1 MARFTVSLF
10 VLCLLL
16 LSSSSAYAYLDPASS
31 SYILQI
37 LLAGIAGLVIV
48 LKVYWHRFLALFRI
62 DKKKTGDT
70 KSD

>member
-1 MARFTVSLF
+1 MAKFSVSLF
-10 VLCLLL
+10 VLYFLLL
-16 LSSSSAYAYLDPASS
+16 TSSPAHAYLDPASS

-37 LLAGIAGLVIV
+37 LLAGIAGLVVV
-48 LKVYWHRFLALFRI
+48 LKIYWRWFVALFGI